1 MLGTAAPSRTPVTD
15 LRSACH
21 LQAWVPGRIAH
32 GH

>member
-1 MLGTAAPSRTPVTD
+1 MLDGSSTWRAD